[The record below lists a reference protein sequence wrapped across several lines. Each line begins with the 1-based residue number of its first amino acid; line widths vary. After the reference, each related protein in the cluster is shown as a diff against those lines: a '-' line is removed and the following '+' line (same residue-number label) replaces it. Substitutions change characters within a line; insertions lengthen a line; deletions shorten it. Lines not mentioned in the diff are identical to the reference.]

1 MKPQSLLLN
10 PAMRYQP
17 LESTHQNVQDKRYH
31 NIEMNQQPSQF
42 SYQPSPPNL
51 DQKSRD
57 SKAYFQNDNNE
68 QPVRRWPVQSQR
80 VATIT
85 PLRGVIIVFDA
96 ILAST
101 PIMFIGVS
109 TFTISIV
116 CHN

>member
-17 LESTHQNVQDKRYH
+17 LEPTHQNVQDKPYH

-42 SYQPSPPNL
+42 SYQPSLPNL

-57 SKAYFQNDNNE
+57 SKTYFQNDNNE
-68 QPVRRWPVQSQR
+68 RPVRRWPTQSQR

-101 PIMFIGVS
+101 PIMFIGMS
-109 TFTISIV
+109 TFIISMA
-116 CHN
+116 CPN